1 MDKKAQGLPMN
12 VIIIAILVML
22 VLVVVGVIFM
32 SRLGFFSTQVSDCE
46 SQPGNYICTTD
57 SGCQTSADGDLIDG
71 YIRDTTG
78 LNCRNVDDQP
88 QYCCLKIG
96 E

>member
-1 MDKKAQGLPMN
+1 MNKKAQGLPMN

-32 SRLGFFSTQVSDCE
+32 SRLGIFVTEVGDCLGA
-46 SQPGNYICTTD
+46 PGNHICTTN
-57 SGCQTSADGDLIDG
+57 SACQFDANDEPVRGYRVDKNFNCADL
-71 YIRDTTG
+71 
-78 LNCRNVDDQP
+78 DDQP

-96 E
+96 A